1 MPYKIL
7 SDLGE
12 KKLIQRILKKTK
24 NMQYSSRFLNDK
36 SLESFSDDAALIDF
50 GENYLVATADMLF
63 ESKHFPKEMNYYQIG
78 KKIVTVNVS
87 DLAAMGAKPIGII
100 ISMGLPRDMKVQDFD
115 SLIDGILISCFKYKT
130 PLIGGDTNESDEITL
145 SGTCLGVVEKDK
157 VMMKNGADIGD
168 TVAVTGSIGLAAAG
182 FNYLFKNSDKIKIS
196 EEFKQKI
203 IKHALEPE
211 VPFKKAMELSKSGN
225 VNSATDITDG
235 LISEIGELVSSSS
248 KNIGIT
254 IYLDKIPIHSEVFDL
269 AHILNEDPLEMALC
283 YGEDFELLFTVKKG
297 KFEDLSKNISL
308 HEIGEVNS
316 SGEIKIVYKDGK
328 TNIITPRGYEHLGD
342 CHGNRSNVIR

>member
-1 MPYKIL
+1 MPCKIL

-12 KKLIQRILKKTK
+12 KRLIQRILKKTK
-24 NMQYSSRFLNDK
+24 NIQYSSSFLNNK
-36 SLESFSDDAALIDF
+36 SLESLSDDAALLDF

-63 ESKHFPKEMNYYQIG
+63 ESKHFPKEMNPYQMG

-87 DLAAMGAKPIGII
+87 DLAAMGAKPIGIL
-100 ISMGLPRDMKVQDFD
+100 ISLGLPRDMKLKDFD
-115 SLIDGILISCFKYKT
+115 SLIDGILNACFKYNT

-157 VMMKNGADIGD
+157 VMMKNSADFED
-168 TVAVTGSIGLAAAG
+168 VVAVTGSIGLAAAG
-182 FNYLFKNSDKIKIS
+182 FQYLFKNSDKIKIS
-196 EEFKQKI
+196 EEFKKKI

-211 VPFKKAMELSKSGN
+211 VPLKKAMELSKSGQ

-254 IYLDKIPIHSEVFDL
+254 IYQDKLPIPSEVFDI
-269 AHILNEDPLEMALC
+269 AQIVKEDPLNMALC
-283 YGEDFELLFTVKKG
+283 YGEDFELLITVKKG
-297 KFEDLSKNISL
+297 KFEGLSENISL
-308 HEIGEVNS
+308 KEIGKVNS
-316 SGEIKIVYKDGK
+316 SGKIEIVYKDGK
-328 TNIITPRGYEHLGD
+328 TNVITPRGYEHMGGA
-342 CHGNRSNVIR
+342 HEKRSNAI